1 MKKKFIIYG
10 SAFFIVF
17 FLNYSANA
25 QQQKKPSERSF
36 KTEMQKVKQ
45 MQSERNEMIRKA
57 QQPSD
62 SSSVARS
69 RNQTA
74 NTNTSTL
81 RQQASPAVKP
91 SAGKMRQ
98 PKKQ

>member
-1 MKKKFIIYG
+1 MTKKFIIYG
-10 SAFFIVF
+10 STFFIVF

-25 QQQKKPSERSF
+25 QQQRKPSERSF

-57 QQPSD
+57 QKPSD
-62 SSSVARS
+62 SSSVAGS
-69 RNQTA
+69 GNQTA
-74 NTNTSTL
+74 NTNTSAL
-81 RQQASPAVKP
+81 RPQGNPAVKP

-98 PKKQ
+98 PKKR

>member
-1 MKKKFIIYG
+1 MKKKFIING
-10 SAFFIVF
+10 SALFIVF
-17 FLNYSANA
+17 FLNYSASA

-62 SSSVARS
+62 SSSVAGS

-74 NTNTSTL
+74 NTNTAAL
-81 RQQASPAVKP
+81 RPQGSPAVKP